1 MLEGVISM
9 DDFKKAN
16 MDLCTSLEVM
26 GSRYVSRRPCNR
38 AKDKRIIA
46 RYARRKLRV
55 SCMARYTIST
65 SDKTEALQAMK
76 ATNYLLALWDLDQYL
91 RGQVKYAYDMPEDE
105 REAYQKARDELHD
118 ILAGYGINLDELE

>member
-1 MLEGVISM
+1 
-9 DDFKKAN
+9 
-16 MDLCTSLEVM
+16 
-26 GSRYVSRRPCNR
+26 
-38 AKDKRIIA
+38 
-46 RYARRKLRV
+46 
-55 SCMARYTIST
+55 MARYTIST

-91 RGQVKYAYDMPEDE
+91 RGQVKYAYDIPKDE